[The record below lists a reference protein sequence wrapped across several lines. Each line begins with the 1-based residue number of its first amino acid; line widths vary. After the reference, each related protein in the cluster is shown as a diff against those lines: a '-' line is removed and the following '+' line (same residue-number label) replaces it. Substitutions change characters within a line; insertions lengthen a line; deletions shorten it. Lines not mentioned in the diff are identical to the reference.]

1 MYIQTWERRLIQ
13 QLKEIVADGQS
24 ADIIGIDHDLSLPLQ
39 VMILTMIE
47 AEEVAGKVI
56 GVADVIEDGGL
67 VQDPIQDLILES
79 AQDDTVEIETEKEVM
94 LKTEIEKIE
103 MKKGIVSM
111 KADAGDI
118 IAVHVADHWI
128 MQRLVLKVDQETRRV
143 QSPAQEQLI
152 PNPQKL
158 RVNLNMHWLLN
169 VLIIHI
175 IVMD

>member
-94 LKTEIEKIE
+94 LKIEIEK
-103 MKKGIVSM
+103 MY
-111 KADAGDI
+111 
-118 IAVHVADHWI
+118 
-128 MQRLVLKVDQETRRV
+128 VLISGKFIDF
-143 QSPAQEQLI
+143 QLI
-152 PNPQKL
+152 P
-158 RVNLNMHWLLN
+158 
-169 VLIIHI
+169 LITLHMTECIEVFI
-175 IVMD
+175 T